1 MTTEQPGGLGSANE
15 SAFEVAG
22 AVCSGI
28 DESLSAD
35 DVSLE
40 SPISTGFR
48 GRCLPSWDKSQ
59 NLDAEERG
67 RGDLIEAARK
77 RAVLASQI
85 ACHHFRL
92 LAALKAAAV
101 YARRKDDLHAFEDL
115 DYQRTVV
122 AAFSRWV
129 SSEADNAHAE
139 WLNLRD
145 SRRA

>member
-1 MTTEQPGGLGSANE
+1 MTTAQHGGVASANE

-35 DVSLE
+35 DVSVD
-40 SPISTGFR
+40 SSISTGFR
-48 GRCLPSWDKSQ
+48 ELSPSWAKPQ
-59 NLDAEERG
+59 NLEAEERA

-92 LAALKAAAV
+92 LAALKAAAE
-101 YARRKDDLHAFEDL
+101 YARRKDDLNAFEDL

-139 WLNLRD
+139 WLSLRD
-145 SRRA
+145 SRSA

>member
-1 MTTEQPGGLGSANE
+1 MTTEQHGGLGSANE

-35 DVSLE
+35 DVSVD
-40 SPISTGFR
+40 SSISTGFR
-48 GRCLPSWDKSQ
+48 GLSPSWAKPQ
-59 NLDAEERG
+59 NLEAEERPG
-67 RGDLIEAARK
+67 GDLIEAARK

-92 LAALKAAAV
+92 LAALKAAAE
-101 YARRKDDLHAFEDL
+101 YARRQDDLNAFEDL
-115 DYQRTVV
+115 DDQRTVV

-139 WLNLRD
+139 WLSLRD
-145 SRRA
+145 SRSA